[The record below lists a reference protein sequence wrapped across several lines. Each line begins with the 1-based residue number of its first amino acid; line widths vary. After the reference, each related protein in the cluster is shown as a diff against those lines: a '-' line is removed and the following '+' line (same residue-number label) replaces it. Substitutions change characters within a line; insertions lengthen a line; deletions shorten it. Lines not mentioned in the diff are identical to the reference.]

1 MRLTVFQ
8 SAEGDCLL
16 LTGADR
22 KRMLID
28 GGMNP
33 SYREHVAETLSALK
47 KLDLVYVSHIDAD
60 HISGILRMVDD
71 LVDWRVYDY
80 QSKPSSKKAGV
91 KKKAKKEPD
100 FPRPPEIAHIWH
112 NAFHEQIGENAG
124 EIENMLAANAV
135 ILSANANSAA
145 LSEAKQEIRNAVV
158 RVHQNLVTSQAQ
170 ALELARRVGAKQ
182 LNIPVNQL
190 ELNKPLKK
198 PAERKLLLVREK
210 VKTPIKLGDMSIY
223 IIGPFEEELIKL
235 REEWNTWLSKNSD
248 RLGDIQRR
256 AKSDEDSLVANEIS
270 GIKDSMLAESV
281 NLLNSKVEELEAEA
295 KALGLADN
303 EKKKK
308 KLIGRRD
315 KVTTANLASLMLLV
329 EEGTGAKKKTLLL
342 TGDGHAEDILKGLK
356 HYKKLD
362 KSGRMHVDVLKIPHH
377 GAEFNTDQLFCD
389 AVTADHY
396 VFCGNGA
403 HENPDLDI
411 IEMYFEARMKPG
423 DKRKFKFW
431 FNSNSGAAIKKKDR
445 EHMKA
450 IERLIPKL
458 EARSGGR
465 MSSEF
470 LTDHSF
476 EFKI

>member
-60 HISGILRMVDD
+60 HISGILRMMDD
-71 LVDWRVYDY
+71 LVEWRVHDY
-80 QSKPSSKKAGV
+80 ETKKDGG
-91 KKKAKKEPD
+91 KKKARKPPA

-135 ILSANANSAA
+135 ILSANNTDRKAVV
-145 LSEAKQEIRNAVV
+145 SERQEISNAVV
-158 RVHQNLVTSQAQ
+158 RVHQNLVTSEAQ
-170 ALELARRVGAKQ
+170 ALELARRVGTKQ

-190 ELNKPLKK
+190 ELNKPVKK
-198 PAERKLLLVREK
+198 PVERKLLLVREK
-210 VKTPIKLGDMSIY
+210 TKTPIKLGGMSIY
-223 IIGPFEEELIKL
+223 IIGPFKQDLEDL
-235 REEWNTWLSKNSD
+235 REQWNKWLKNNRD

-256 AKSDEDSLVANEIS
+256 AKADEDSLVANEIS
-270 GIKDSMLAESV
+270 GIKDSMLAESANV
-281 NLLNSKVEELEAEA
+281 LDSKIEELEAEA
-295 KALGLADN
+295 KALGLADV
-303 EKKKK
+303 K

-329 EEGTGAKKKTLLL
+329 EEGAGAKKKTLLL
-342 TGDGHAEDILKGLK
+342 TGDGHAKDILAGLN

-362 KSGRMHVDVLKIPHH
+362 AAGRMHVDVLKVPHH
-377 GAEFNTDQLFCD
+377 GAEFNTDQTFCD

-403 HENPDLDI
+403 HANPDLDI
-411 IEMYFEARMKPG
+411 IQMYFDARMKPG

-431 FNSNSGAAIKKKDR
+431 FNSNSGASKKATDR
-445 EHMKA
+445 AHMKK
-450 IERLIPKL
+450 IEKLIPNL

-470 LTDHSF
+470 LADHSF

>member
-8 SAEGDCLL
+8 SSEGDCLL

-71 LVDWRVYDY
+71 LVEWRVHDFET
-80 QSKPSSKKAGV
+80 KKDGG
-91 KKKAKKEPD
+91 KKKDKKPPA

-112 NAFHEQIGENAG
+112 NAFHEQVGENAG

-135 ILSANANSAA
+135 ILSANANTAGISA
-145 LSEAKQEIRNAVV
+145 AKQEISNAVV
-158 RVHQNLVTSQAQ
+158 RVHQNLITSQAQ

-210 VKTPIKLGDMSIY
+210 TKTPIKLGGMSIY
-223 IIGPFEEELIKL
+223 IIGPFERDLKKL
-235 REEWNTWLSKNSD
+235 RDEWNTWLRKNSD

-256 AKSDEDSLVANEIS
+256 AKADEDSLVANEIS
-270 GIKDSMLAESV
+270 GIKDSMFAESL
-281 NLLNSKVEELEAEA
+281 NLLDSKVEELEAEA
-295 KALGLADN
+295 KALGLAD
-303 EKKKK
+303 KKKK

-342 TGDGHAEDILKGLK
+342 TGDGHATDILKGLA

-362 KSGRMHVDVLKIPHH
+362 KAGRMHVDVLKVPHH
-377 GAEFNTDQLFCD
+377 GAEFNTDHIFCD

-396 VFCGNGA
+396 IFCGNGA

-411 IEMYFEARMKPG
+411 INMYFDARMKPG

-431 FNSNSGAAIKKKDR
+431 FNSNSGAASKAKDR
-445 EHMKA
+445 AHMKK
-450 IERLIPKL
+450 IEQLIPKL

>member
-71 LVDWRVYDY
+71 LVEWRVHDFET
-80 QSKPSSKKAGV
+80 KKGG
-91 KKKAKKEPD
+91 KKAKKPPA

-112 NAFHEQIGENAG
+112 NAFHEQVGENAG

-135 ILSANANSAA
+135 ILSANANSAGISA
-145 LSEAKQEIRNAVV
+145 AKQEISNAVV

-170 ALELARRVGAKQ
+170 ALQLARRVGAKQ

-190 ELNKPLKK
+190 ELNKPVKK
-198 PAERKLLLVREK
+198 PAERKLLLVRENT
-210 VKTPIKLGDMSIY
+210 KTPIKLGGMSIY
-223 IIGPFEEELIKL
+223 IIGPFKQDLDDL
-235 REEWNTWLSKNSD
+235 RDEWNKWLGENKK

-256 AKSDEDSLVANEIS
+256 AKLDEDSLVANEIS
-270 GIKDSMLAESV
+270 GIKSSMLAESANV
-281 NLLNSKVEELEAEA
+281 LDSKIEELEAEA
-295 KALGLADN
+295 KALGLSSV
-303 EKKKK
+303 K

-342 TGDGHAEDILKGLK
+342 TGDGHAKDILAGLK

-362 KSGRMHVDVLKIPHH
+362 AAGRMHVDVFKVPHH
-377 GAEFNTDQLFCD
+377 GAEFNTDQDLCD

-411 IEMYFEARMKPG
+411 ISMYFEARMKPG

-431 FNSNSGAAIKKKDR
+431 FNSNSGAPKKPKDR
-445 EHMKA
+445 AHMKK
-450 IERLIPKL
+450 IEKLIPKL
-458 EARSGGR
+458 EAKSGGR

>member
-1 MRLTVFQ
+1 MKLTVFQ

-33 SYREHVAETLSALK
+33 AYREHVAETLSALK

-71 LVDWRVYDY
+71 LVEWRVHDFET
-80 QSKPSSKKAGV
+80 KKDGG
-91 KKKAKKEPD
+91 KKKDKKPPA

-112 NAFHEQIGENAG
+112 NAFHEQVGDNAG

-135 ILSANANSAA
+135 ILSANGNSAGISA
-145 LSEAKQEIRNAVV
+145 ARQEISNAVV

-170 ALELARRVGAKQ
+170 ALQLARRVGAKQ

-190 ELNKPLKK
+190 ELNKPVKK

-210 VKTPIKLGDMSIY
+210 TKTPIKLGGMSIY
-223 IIGPFEEELIKL
+223 IIGPFKQDLEDL
-235 REEWNTWLSKNSD
+235 REEWNAWLKKNRD

-270 GIKDSMLAESV
+270 GIKDSMLAESANV
-281 NLLNSKVEELEAEA
+281 LDVKIEELEAEA
-295 KALGLADN
+295 KALGLSSV
-303 EKKKK
+303 K

-342 TGDGHAEDILKGLK
+342 TGDGHATDILKGLD

-362 KSGRMHVDVLKIPHH
+362 KSGRMHVDVLKVPHH
-377 GAEFNTDQLFCD
+377 GAEFNTDQIFCD
-389 AVTADHY
+389 SVTADQY

-411 IEMYFEARMKPG
+411 INMYFDARMRPG

-431 FNSNSGAAIKKKDR
+431 FNCNSGAPQKAKDR
-445 EHMKA
+445 AHMKK
-450 IERLIPKL
+450 IEKLIAKL
-458 EARSGGR
+458 EAGSGGR

>member
-1 MRLTVFQ
+1 MKLTVFQ

-33 SYREHVAETLSALK
+33 SYREHVAETLSGMK

-71 LVDWRVYDY
+71 LVEWRVHDFE
-80 QSKPSSKKAGV
+80 SKKGS
-91 KKKAKKEPD
+91 KKKAKKPPT

-112 NAFHEQIGENAG
+112 NAFHEQVGDNAG

-135 ILSANANSAA
+135 ILSANANSAGVSA
-145 LSEAKQEIRNAVV
+145 SKQEISNAVV
-158 RVHQNLVTSQAQ
+158 RVHQNLATSQAQ
-170 ALELARRVGAKQ
+170 ALQLARRVGSKQ

-190 ELNKPLKK
+190 ELNKPVKK
-198 PAERKLLLVREK
+198 PVPRKLLLVREK
-210 VKTPIKLGDMSIY
+210 TKTPIKLGGMSIY
-223 IIGPFEEELIKL
+223 IIGPFKQDLEDL
-235 REEWNTWLSKNSD
+235 RKEWNDWLEKNRD

-256 AKSDEDSLVANEIS
+256 AKADEDSLVANEIS
-270 GIKDSMLAESV
+270 GIKSSMLGESA
-281 NLLNSKVEELEAEA
+281 KVLDFKIDELEAEA
-295 KALGLADN
+295 KALGLSSV
-303 EKKKK
+303 K

-315 KVTTANLASLMLLV
+315 RVTTANLASLMLLI

-342 TGDGHAEDILKGLK
+342 TGDGHAKDILAGLK

-362 KSGRMHVDVLKIPHH
+362 AAGRMHVDVFKVPHH
-377 GAEFNTDQLFCD
+377 GAEFNTDQALCD
-389 AVTADHY
+389 AITADHY

-411 IEMYFEARMKPG
+411 IEMYFDSRMKPG

-431 FNSNSGAAIKKKDR
+431 FNSNAGAASKAKDR
-445 EHMKA
+445 AHMKK
-450 IERLIPKL
+450 IEKLIPKL
-458 EARSGGR
+458 EAKSGGR

-470 LTDHSF
+470 LNDHSF